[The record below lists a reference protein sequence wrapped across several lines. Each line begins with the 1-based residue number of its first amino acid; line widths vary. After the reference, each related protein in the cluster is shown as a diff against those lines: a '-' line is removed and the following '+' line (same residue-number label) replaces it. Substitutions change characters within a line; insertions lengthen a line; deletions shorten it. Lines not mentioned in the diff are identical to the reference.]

1 MYIYWGG
8 AIQIDIHC
16 RFGIVINSWKI
27 FGTEL
32 IHVIHL
38 KCRGPSPR
46 VTGDPFWGPLPTTRP
61 ATPINISSDRWP
73 FFLLEIGPGPPTRP
87 CTGIGSKNFLCKL
100 GLKVSLSFS
109 PFIIRREF
117 INFKVILSL
126 TWSWRWPR
134 IVDVI
139 HYVHCRWDIGDRKQY
154 QNHTKFM
161 QIR

>member
-1 MYIYWGG
+1 MKNIWHRAYT
-8 AIQIDIHC
+8 C
-16 RFGIVINSWKI
+16 N
-27 FGTEL
+27 T
-32 IHVIHL
+32 L
-38 KCRGPSPR
+38 KM
-46 VTGDPFWGPLPTTRP
+46 
-61 ATPINISSDRWP
+61 
-73 FFLLEIGPGPPTRP
+73 PGPKPQSYGGPILRPTAHNTPGYPNQYFFRPVTLFSVGNWARP